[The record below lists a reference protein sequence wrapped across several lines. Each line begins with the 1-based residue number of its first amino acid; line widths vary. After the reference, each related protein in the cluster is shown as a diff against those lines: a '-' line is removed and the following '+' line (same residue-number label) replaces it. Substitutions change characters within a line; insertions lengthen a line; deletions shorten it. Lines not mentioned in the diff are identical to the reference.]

1 MEFVKVLQHYGHC
14 MPIGSLTDGTYLEAL
29 GLQHKN
35 SQACRVL
42 VRMNACYILTRVN
55 MGSLG
60 LESQLSFQ
68 AVVVTN
74 VPQVVVSGTFFSRLF
89 VLDMIEVVVT
99 LRR

>member
-1 MEFVKVLQHYGHC
+1 
-14 MPIGSLTDGTYLEAL
+14 
-29 GLQHKN
+29 
-35 SQACRVL
+35 
-42 VRMNACYILTRVN
+42 

-60 LESQLSFQ
+60 LESQLFFQ